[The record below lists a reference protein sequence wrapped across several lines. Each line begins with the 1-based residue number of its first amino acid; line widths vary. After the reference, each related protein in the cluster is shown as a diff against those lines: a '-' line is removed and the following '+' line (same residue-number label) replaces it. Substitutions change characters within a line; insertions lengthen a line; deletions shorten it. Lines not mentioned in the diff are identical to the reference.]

1 MQHVAHP
8 QVIACLSAKVT
19 VITVITV
26 ITVMLLPY
34 YSGLSVYSVK
44 VHTGCN
50 VSMTLTVSAVL

>member
-8 QVIACLSAKVT
+8 QVIACLSAKV
-19 VITVITV
+19 TVITV